1 MRPCRRGSCQRVGA
15 QVGSVAVTVHW
26 SWITRRLLG
35 PIFTG
40 WPVRGRGLLVARRAR
55 FLTAG
60 MGNRWNSSAAQPA
73 IVQVLGVDHTVESQL
88 A

>member
-1 MRPCRRGSCQRVGA
+1 MRPCLPWVMSARRGAGWECSGGTA
-15 QVGSVAVTVHW
+15 SELDHPAA
-26 SWITRRLLG
+26 LG
-35 PIFTG
+35 TYFTS

-55 FLTAG
+55 PLQAG